1 MVIFADIVIQPL
13 LQMTIN
19 AQYAEKETL
28 HIKSVLVYQ
37 NKGKTTM
44 TETMTQEQIRICREY
59 LEVVELCKEYIENSV
74 TFGCPFDQLRANVHF
89 ELLQIYG
96 FDTESDTLEV
106 TSNIPDGMTPRQLHD
121 ELMKLK
127 QNNKQ

>member
-1 MVIFADIVIQPL
+1 
-13 LQMTIN
+13 
-19 AQYAEKETL
+19 
-28 HIKSVLVYQ
+28 
-37 NKGKTTM
+37 M

-74 TFGCPFDQLRANVHF
+74 TFGCPFDQLRSNVHF

-96 FDTESDTLEV
+96 FDAESDTLEV
-106 TSNIPDGMTPRQLHD
+106 TSNIPNGMTPRQLHD

-127 QNNKQ
+127 QHNKQ